1 MDVIRLNTL
10 LLHNEIIDGINEEEA
25 YTRKGRNISSYA
37 QVSTYDD
44 NKLHEKLMRGVFFFT
59 SFERYEN
66 YYKALMSLNL

>member
-1 MDVIRLNTL
+1 MYVIRLDML
-10 LLHNEIIDGINEEEA
+10 LLHNEIIDGENEEEA
-25 YTRKGRNISSYA
+25 LTKRGDISSYA

-59 SFERYEN
+59 SFEIHEN